1 MNLDIAKLE
10 AAIEDL
16 KGVLKDGLM
25 AADLW
30 DRQTGLSLASF
41 NAQPAAVA
49 LFTQVTNDLASA
61 LSTAGF
67 PGLNRYF
74 LLDLDGDS
82 SVLIIRHGNDLLGG
96 LLLNN
101 KKANL
106 GLLLA
111 VALPR
116 TLETLGKAKG

>member
-1 MNLDIAKLE
+1 MNVDIAKLE
-10 AAIEDL
+10 FAIEEL
-16 KGVLKDGLM
+16 RGVLKDGLM
-25 AADLW
+25 AVDIW
-30 DRQTGLSLASF
+30 DRQNGLSLASF

-67 PGLNRYF
+67 PGLNRYY

-82 SVLIIRHGNDLLGG
+82 SVLIVRHGTDLLAG

-106 GLLLA
+106 GLLVA

-116 TLETLGKAKG
+116 LLDAVAKARG

>member
-1 MNLDIAKLE
+1 MNVDIAKLE
-10 AAIEDL
+10 AAVEEL
-16 KGVLKDGLM
+16 RGVLKDGLM
-25 AADLW
+25 AVDIW
-30 DRQTGLSLASF
+30 DRQTGLSLAAF

-61 LSTAGF
+61 LNTAGF

-82 SVLIIRHGNDLLGG
+82 SVLIVRHGADLLQGM
-96 LLLNN
+96 LLNN

-116 TLETLGKAKG
+116 TLDAVAKARG

>member
-1 MNLDIAKLE
+1 MNVDIAKLE
-10 AAIEDL
+10 ATVEEL

-25 AADLW
+25 AVDIW
-30 DRQTGLSLASF
+30 DRQMGLSLAAF

-49 LFTQVTNDLASA
+49 LFTQVTNDLAGA

-67 PGLNRYF
+67 PGLNRYY

-82 SVLIIRHGNDLLGG
+82 SVLIVRFGTDLLAG

-116 TLETLGKAKG
+116 MLDSVAKARG